1 MSDVFTIF
9 DTNTQR
15 LAYSVVA
22 ADLGH
27 FAYVREDGFRYRA
40 VREGTGATRWHQDAG
55 DGGGSGVLAIDPI
68 DVTYAATVTL
78 DPSVRDVHQVGEL
91 TGNLT
96 IDWVRV
102 APGQSGFIY
111 VTQPASGTTTRTVT
125 INAPAGYTKLAAT
138 TVADLV
144 AQTGAS
150 AKTRYVYATFSIG
163 GVNYM
168 ELGMAHLAA
177 AP

>member
-1 MSDVFTIF
+1 MSDIFTTF

-22 ADLGH
+22 ADLH
-27 FAYVREDGFRYRA
+27 RIAYVREDGFRYRA
-40 VREGTGATRWHQDAG
+40 VREGTGATRWHQEAG

-68 DVTYAATVTL
+68 DVTYAATVEL

-96 IDWVRV
+96 ITWTRV
-102 APGQSGFIY
+102 APGQSGFVY

-125 INAPAGYTKLAAT
+125 INAPSGYTLLKASTLT
-138 TVADLV
+138 DLV

-150 AKTRYVYATFSIG
+150 AKTRYVYATFSIS

-168 ELGMAHLAA
+168 ELGMSHLTT
-177 AP
+177 P